1 MPRNCRRKAQISME
15 TKIDWLP
22 HAGSH
27 LSNKPVGLNP
37 MGRKRQPC
45 MIGFMKTPNQQ
56 NKRNNT
62 KLGAGAAILLLAAQ
76 SAWAQ
81 DSAVTDPSLHAD
93 GVSPYHHCELSLD
106 GFGSASLGES
116 TLDHLS
122 GDRVRH
128 NARLGAGLGLN
139 YFFTR
144 CLGVGIEADSENT
157 DGVFVDNAAANLI
170 LRLPIGDSGLA
181 PYIFG
186 GGGHQF
192 GQTKQWFGQAGAGL
206 EYRFTPHIGLFVDA
220 RGVVPNETKVY
231 GVGRLGMTFAF

>member
-1 MPRNCRRKAQISME
+1 
-15 TKIDWLP
+15 
-22 HAGSH
+22 
-27 LSNKPVGLNP
+27 
-37 MGRKRQPC
+37 MGRTHQPC
-45 MIGFMKTPNQQ
+45 SICPMKTPPKQTNQM
-56 NKRNNT
+56 KA
-62 KLGAGAAILLLAAQ
+62 KLLTGGAILLLAAK
-76 SAWAQ
+76 SAWAA
-81 DSAVTDPSLHAD
+81 DTAAADPTLHAD
-93 GVSPYHHCELSLD
+93 GVSPYRHCELSLD

-116 TLDHLS
+116 TLEHLS
-122 GDRVRH
+122 GSRVRH
-128 NARLGAGLGLN
+128 NTRLGAGLGIN

-144 CLGVGIEADSENT
+144 YLGVGVEGYAENT
-157 DGVFVDNAAANLI
+157 DGVFIDSASANLI

-192 GQTKQWFGQAGAGL
+192 GMTKQWFGQAGAGL

>member
-1 MPRNCRRKAQISME
+1 
-15 TKIDWLP
+15 
-22 HAGSH
+22 
-27 LSNKPVGLNP
+27 
-37 MGRKRQPC
+37 
-45 MIGFMKTPNQQ
+45 MKTPNQQ
-56 NKRNNT
+56 NQRINT
-62 KLGAGAAILLLAAQ
+62 KLCAGAAILLLAANC
-76 SAWAQ
+76 ALAE
-81 DSAVTDPSLHAD
+81 DAATPGPTLHAD
-93 GVSPYHHCELSLD
+93 GASPYRCCELSLD

-116 TLDHLS
+116 TLEHLS
-122 GDRVRH
+122 GSRVRH
-128 NARLGAGLGLN
+128 NTRLGAGLGIN

-144 CLGVGIEADSENT
+144 YLGVGVEGYAENT
-157 DGVFVDNAAANLI
+157 DGVFIDSASANLI

-192 GQTKQWFGQAGAGL
+192 GMTKQWFGQAGAGL